1 VAGSA
6 RSLYLH
12 IPFCESRCPYCDF
25 AIHVGGEHLHQAY
38 VEALIA
44 ELEWLAPAGS
54 DRAELETVYL
64 GGGTP
69 ALLAPPLLER
79 LLSAVA
85 GRCGIANGGEITIE
99 ANPSGLT
106 EALVRSWLSLGINR
120 VSLGV
125 QSLDDQTLGWLGR
138 THDAAGA
145 KEAIVAAQRAGLENL
160 SCDLI
165 YAIPEQPT
173 GVFAAGLERLL
184 GYGPQHVSCYE
195 LTVEPSTPLA
205 RRVAAGKVS
214 GPREEDFLDQH
225 RLARELLESAGL
237 LQYEVSNYA
246 RPGRESRHNLT
257 YWKGRPYLG
266 AGCGAHG
273 FLDRKTSQQLGF
285 SISASDVG
293 LRYWNLRNAAT
304 YIKQVGDLSHGRRG
318 QEAINRE
325 QHQLELLACGLRLRT
340 GVELT
345 DTRQREQADRL
356 ATLGLLTRSGDRVAA
371 TPQGVEVLDRLTLE
385 LAASAPHRRYGQGR
399 DWRQVGETAVA
410 RAATVAQPR

>member
-1 VAGSA
+1 MAGGA

-25 AIHVGGEHLHQAY
+25 AIQVGGQHLQQPY

-44 ELEWLAPAGS
+44 ELEWLAPARTG
-54 DRAELETVYL
+54 RAELETVYL

-69 ALLAPPLLER
+69 GLLPPALLEHLLT
-79 LLSAVA
+79 AVEK
-85 GRCGIANGGEITIE
+85 RWGIAKGAEVTIE
-99 ANPSGLT
+99 ANPRGLT
-106 EALVRSWLSLGINR
+106 EDVVRSWLSLGINR

-125 QSLDDQTLGWLGR
+125 QSLDDATLGWLGR
-138 THDAAGA
+138 NHDAAGA
-145 KEAIVAAQRAGLENL
+145 EAAIVAAQRAGLENL

-173 GVFAAGLERLL
+173 RVFMAGLERLL
-184 GYGPQHVSCYE
+184 RYAPQHVSCYE

-205 RRVAAGKVS
+205 RWVAAGKVR
-214 GPREEDFLDQH
+214 GPLEEDFLEQH
-225 RLARELLESAGL
+225 RLAREVLESAGL

-257 YWKGRPYLG
+257 YWRGKHYLA

-293 LRYWNLRNAAT
+293 LRYWNLRSAAT
-304 YIKQVGDLSHGRRG
+304 YIKQVGDMGHGRRG

-325 QHQLELLACGLRLRT
+325 QHRLEQLACGLRLRA

-345 DTRQREQADRL
+345 AARQREEADRL
-356 ATLGLLTRSGDRVAA
+356 AALGLLTRSGNRVAA
-371 TPQGVEVLDRLTLE
+371 TPQGEEVLDRLTLE
-385 LAASAPHRRYGQGR
+385 LAASDPGG
-399 DWRQVGETAVA
+399 
-410 RAATVAQPR
+410 TVRS

>member
-1 VAGSA
+1 MAGSSH
-6 RSLYLH
+6 SLYLH

-25 AIHVGGEHLHQAY
+25 AIQVGGEHLYQAY

-44 ELEWLAPAGS
+44 ELEWLAPAGAN
-54 DRAELETVYL
+54 RTELETVYL

-69 ALLAPPLLER
+69 GLLPPPLLER
-79 LLSAVA
+79 LLTAVD
-85 GRCGIANGGEITIE
+85 GRCGIAKGAEITIE

-106 EALVRSWLSLGINR
+106 EDLVRSWLSLGINR

-125 QSLDDQTLGWLGR
+125 QSLDDQTLRWLGR
-138 THDAAGA
+138 NHDAAGA
-145 KEAIVAAQRAGLENL
+145 QKAIVAAQRAGLENL

-173 GVFAAGLERLL
+173 RVFAAGLERLL
-184 GYGPQHVSCYE
+184 RYAPQHVSCYE

-205 RRVAAGKVS
+205 RWVAAGKVR
-214 GPREEDFLDQH
+214 GPLEEDFLEQH
-225 RLARELLESAGL
+225 RLAREVLESAGL

-246 RPGRESRHNLT
+246 RLGRESRHNLT
-257 YWKGRPYLG
+257 YWHGNHYLA

-285 SISASDVG
+285 SISVSDVG

-304 YIKQVGDLSHGRRG
+304 YIKQVGDLGHGRRG

-325 QHQLELLACGLRLRT
+325 QHGLELLACGLRLRT

-345 DTRQREQADRL
+345 AARQREEADRL
-356 ATLGLLTRSGDRVAA
+356 ATLGLLTRSGNRVAA

-385 LAASAPHRRYGQGR
+385 LAASEPMAGKAG
-399 DWRQVGETAVA
+399 
-410 RAATVAQPR
+410 AATDA